1 VSRAPEQGRGLA
13 AGVVR
18 VRLSG
23 AAADIDAL
31 AALFLGGTAARAG
44 VEVIETSAR
53 YLNRREPGERLY
65 LTLRLMNMHA
75 APVVTT
81 PGPQR
86 KGPSSKKEGTR

>member
-1 VSRAPEQGRGLA
+1 VTRAWQGCGLA

-31 AALFLGGTAARAG
+31 AALFPGGTAARDG

-53 YLNRREPGERLY
+53 YPNRREPGERLY
-65 LTLRLMNMHA
+65 LTLRLMNVSA
-75 APVVTT
+75 APAVKT
-81 PGPQR
+81 PEPQR
-86 KGPSSKKEGTR
+86 TGPSSKKEGTR